1 MTETHTERERER
13 ELKKERKK
21 ERQTKRETK
30 RCGDLTC
37 KTNIDESRNR
47 IILAGWI
54 QEE

>member
-1 MTETHTERERER
+1 MTETHTERER

-30 RCGDLTC
+30 IWGDLTC
-37 KTNIDESRNR
+37 KTNIEDSRNR